1 MATRAAFVTVK
12 TVFPG
17 DIVPGDKKS
26 RYGDGIVDMNGVATP
41 KTNYYYVFSDIKKYH
56 PSIGDVVIGKIVKR
70 IKEKYLV
77 DIGAYCKAELDSLAF
92 ENATKKSKPNLNEND
107 IVYCRVIQ
115 VIDQLE
121 VVCMSQR
128 NQEDGFGKLDNG
140 WTFSLQ
146 QSMCRRIMSDGCSA
160 LSSVGQYTAYEIA
173 VGVNGVVWV
182 RSQNEFYDVVIES
195 CITHCIGTS
204 DKVIPGVVKLVWDSW
219 MRANH

>member
-17 DIVPGDKKS
+17 DIVPGDKKVA
-26 RYGDGIVDMNGVATP
+26 GILKHQAQ
-41 KTNYYYVFSDIKKYH
+41 TNYYYVFSDIKKYH

-70 IKEKYLV
+70 IKDKYLV
-77 DIGAYCKAELDSLAF
+77 DIGAY
-92 ENATKKSKPNLNEND
+92 
-107 IVYCRVIQ
+107 Y
-115 VIDQLE
+115 QLE